1 MFNNPMNVFNA
12 LQQAMS
18 NPMQTLAS
26 MGFGQDVIRNP
37 QQAVFSLI
45 NNGKMSQQQ
54 FNNYWQIAKQFEQLN
69 MAAPQAQVP
78 PWFNRGIR

>member
-18 NPMQTLAS
+18 NPMQTLAN

-45 NNGKMSQQQ
+45 NNGRMSQQQ

-78 PWFNRGIR
+78 PWFNQGIR